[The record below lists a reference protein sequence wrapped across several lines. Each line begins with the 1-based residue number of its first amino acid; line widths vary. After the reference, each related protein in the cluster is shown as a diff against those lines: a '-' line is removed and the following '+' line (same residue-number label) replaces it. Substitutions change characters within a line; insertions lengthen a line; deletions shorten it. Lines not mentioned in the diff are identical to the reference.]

1 MWRVHLMT
9 KFVAAGMV
17 MLLSGSLAA
26 VAAQHEPPSPMLHI
40 TVASSGKA
48 IFDPLLDDIAKH
60 AGLTERM
67 NVRYAEPLDALR
79 DFCQNTSGKS
89 PDLVL
94 STHLMQ
100 EALAAECAKNGAG
113 DIVAIE
119 LARSALILA
128 VRKGSNLSG
137 LASREVYLALAREVP
152 YRDGFVRNTSVRWS
166 DIDSGLPEEDVRFQL
181 PPRDEGSRAIFEFL
195 VLEGGCRGE
204 AQIRLIFNAERR
216 TAQCVTT
223 RSDRVREIPRPQA
236 ARALL
241 EAPAGTVGVVSQRD
255 VMQSGG
261 QLVGLTLDG
270 ETPTPEA
277 IQQGSYEF
285 STSFWLY
292 AKRNRA
298 PQGGSAEID
307 AFIEQI
313 IGEALS
319 EELISETGPLPGLGL
334 VPLPADERAAQR
346 ARVAAGNQSFGLGAV
361 AGWITGTMVEAWH
374 MFGVRASQP
383 IEGGVSWDFSSLMDI
398 AGYRVTGFESSIG
411 IIPDADM
418 VFSIAREMSGSDHAY
433 LERTL
438 YDDSLARPG
447 ALAAMQRRII
457 RTIMGVRE
465 VGNFEVSKVDIV
477 FLPLPK
483 VTLTVTPKDVLR
495 AQQAGPST
503 SNSE

>member
-1 MWRVHLMT
+1 MWRVHLMM
-9 KFVAAGMV
+9 KILPAGV
-17 MLLSGSLAA
+17 LLLLSGSLAP
-26 VAAQHEPPSPMLHI
+26 VAAEHEPPLPMLHI
-40 TVASSGKA
+40 NVSSSGKA
-48 IFDPLLDDIAKH
+48 IFDPLLDEIAKH

-67 NVRYAEPLDALR
+67 DVRYTEPLNGLR

-89 PDLVL
+89 ADLVL
-94 STHLMQ
+94 STHLME

-113 DIVAIE
+113 DIVAVE

-128 VRKGSNLSG
+128 VRKCSKLSR
-137 LASREVYLALAREVP
+137 LTSRQVYLALAREVP
-152 YRDGFVRNTSVRWS
+152 YRDEFVRNTSDRWS
-166 DIDSGLPEEDVRFQL
+166 DIDPSLPEEDVRFQL
-181 PPRDEGSRAIFEFL
+181 PPRVEGSRAIFEFL

-204 AQIRLIFNAERR
+204 PQIKLIFNSERR

-236 ARALL
+236 PRALL
-241 EAPAGTVGVVSQRD
+241 EAPPGTVGVVSQRD
-255 VMQSGG
+255 VMDSDG
-261 QLVGLTLDG
+261 QLVALTLDD
-270 ETPTPEA
+270 EEPTSNA
-277 IQQGSYEF
+277 IQRGTYEF
-285 STSFWLY
+285 SISFWLY

-298 PQGGSAEID
+298 PQGGAAGID
-307 AFIEQI
+307 AFIEQMI
-313 IGEALS
+313 NEAQS

-346 ARVAAGNQSFGLGAV
+346 ARVAAGNQGFGLGAV
-361 AGWITGTMVEAWH
+361 AGWITGTMAEAWD
-374 MFGVRASQP
+374 MFGVRTSQP
-383 IEGGVSWDFSSLMDI
+383 VESGVSWDFSSLMDI

-418 VFSIAREMSGSDHAY
+418 VFSIAREMSDSDHAF

-438 YDDSLARPG
+438 YHDSLARPG

-465 VGNFEVSKVDIV
+465 VGNFEVSKVDVV